1 VNEPFV
7 VADLAIYVS
16 DDGESFAIEAK
27 NAEGES
33 LRLAA
38 SIENAPN
45 LAVALLQNFQGQLA
59 KLTPEFVSQMLRR
72 QEQIQLHC
80 PLLAQDVRAVSA
92 QGSDET
98 AILMH
103 LGGTLLQFRLP
114 MDAVRSLR
122 DQLNDILGD

>member
-1 VNEPFV
+1 MNEPFV

-16 DDGESFAIEAK
+16 DDGESFALEAK
-27 NAEGES
+27 NIEGES

-45 LAVALLQNFQGQLA
+45 LAVALLQNFQGQLG
-59 KLTPEFVSQMLRR
+59 KLQPEYLSEMLRR

-80 PLLAQDVRAVSA
+80 PLLAQAARAVSA
-92 QGSDET
+92 EGADET

-103 LGGTLLQFRLP
+103 LGGTILQFRLT
-114 MDAVRSLR
+114 MDAVRDFR
-122 DQLNDILGD
+122 DQLDEILEA

>member
-1 VNEPFV
+1 MNEPFV

-16 DDGESFAIEAK
+16 DDGQSFAIEAK
-27 NAEGES
+27 NPEGET

-59 KLTPEFVSQMLRR
+59 RLQPEFLSGMLRR

-80 PLLAQDVRAVSA
+80 PLLAQAARAVTA
-92 QGSDET
+92 QGADET

-103 LGGTLLQFRLP
+103 LGGTILQFRLP
-114 MDAVRSLR
+114 MEAVRDLR
-122 DQLNDILGD
+122 DQLNEILGD